1 MSSRQTGVHVFL
13 IRFFLRVAVVI
24 VWILA
29 GLLIELLAFPVLSR
43 RARQRAIQTW
53 SRALLWMC
61 GVRVRRQGQP
71 ILTGAALWVI
81 NHVSWIDIFVL
92 NAVRPT
98 SFIAKADIRRWPV
111 IGLLVAWAGT
121 LFIDRGHRQAV
132 RQAARA
138 VRACFARGD
147 VVGLFPEGTTS
158 GGWDVLHFHSG
169 LFEPAVQAD
178 VPVQPVALRF
188 VQHGKRTDRF
198 AFVGDQTLVANLW
211 ILLGAGG
218 VAVECE
224 FLPPVEPGHGLD
236 RGALAQRTRAVIGQ
250 AVRVSV
256 DTGQA

>member
-1 MSSRQTGVHVFL
+1 MFL
-13 IRFFLRVAVVI
+13 IRFLLRTVVVI
-24 VWILA
+24 VWILG
-29 GLLIELLAFPVLSR
+29 GLLTELLVFPVLSR
-43 RARQRAIQTW
+43 RARQRTIQAW
-53 SRALLWMC
+53 SRALLWIC
-61 GVRVRRQGQP
+61 GVRVRRQGRP
-71 ILTGAALWVI
+71 ILDGAALWVI

-121 LFIDRGHRQAV
+121 LFIDRGHRQALRQTARDV
-132 RQAARA
+132 RE
-138 VRACFARGD
+138 CFARGD

-188 VQHGKRTDRF
+188 VQYGRRTDRF

-218 VAVECE
+218 VAVECD
-224 FLPPVEPGHGLD
+224 FLPPIERGHGLD
-236 RGALAQRTRAVIGQ
+236 RGALAQRAQAAIGQ
-250 AVRVSV
+250 AVRVPV
-256 DTGQA
+256 GTGQA

>member
-1 MSSRQTGVHVFL
+1 MFL
-13 IRFFLRVAVVI
+13 IRFVLRSLIVI

-29 GLLIELLAFPVLSR
+29 GLLIELLVFPILSR
-43 RARQRAIQTW
+43 RARQRTIQIW

-61 GVRVRRQGQP
+61 GVQVRRQGRP
-71 ILTGAALWVI
+71 ILDGAVLWVI

-92 NAVRPT
+92 NALRPT

-121 LFIDRGHRQAV
+121 LFIDRGHRQAL
-132 RQAARA
+132 RQAARD
-138 VRACFARGD
+138 VRECFARGD

-169 LFEPAVQAD
+169 LFEPAVQSD

-188 VQHGKRTDRF
+188 VQHGRRTDRF
-198 AFVGDQTLVANLW
+198 AFVGEQTLVANLW
-211 ILLGAGG
+211 ILLGSGG
-218 VAVECE
+218 VAVECD

-236 RGALAQRTRAVIGQ
+236 RGALAQRTYAAIAQ
-250 AVRVSV
+250 AVRVSE
-256 DTGQA
+256 DADQA